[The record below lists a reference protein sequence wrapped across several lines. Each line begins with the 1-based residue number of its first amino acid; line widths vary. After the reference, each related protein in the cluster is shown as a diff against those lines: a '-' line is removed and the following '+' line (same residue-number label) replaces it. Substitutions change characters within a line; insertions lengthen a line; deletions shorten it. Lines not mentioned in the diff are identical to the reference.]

1 MSTTDRSEASAPA
14 ASDIAAQLR
23 DADFLRLVA
32 APTGDALAAAG
43 LLARAVDGPYQATV
57 AAFPTDA
64 ERATGADCTVGLGL
78 DAGDVTVPD
87 APLGR
92 LAFTVADALG
102 EADPWLALAGAVA
115 AGAEPSGAPLEAA
128 DPDRRPGLAVPTAD
142 PADGLAHTTLAHGS
156 FSGDREA
163 AAAVFDGVDGS
174 GGPDSADTDT
184 DEAARRRRAS
194 LVALTVAEEST
205 PRGATAVERLLRP
218 HVGGPFGT
226 VGGYADVLDALA
238 RSQPGLGVA
247 LAAGAGDR
255 EAALEAWRAHGQRA
269 HAALAAATTAR
280 YDGVLVAQ
288 CERGDPERAPQAP
301 PLGTVARLLAQYRS
315 PEPVV
320 LAVADGRAAAHAADG
335 TDAGRATA
343 AAAAAVDGTAAGT
356 ARAARAR
363 FRADTTEFA
372 VAFREAL

>member
-1 MSTTDRSEASAPA
+1 MSTTDRPDASALV
-14 ASDIAAQLR
+14 ASDVAARLQ
-23 DADFLRLVA
+23 DTDFLRLVA

-43 LLARAVDGPYQATV
+43 LLSRAIEGPFQATV
-57 AAFPTDA
+57 AAFPSDA
-64 ERATGADCTVGLGL
+64 ERATEADCTVGLGL
-78 DAGDVTVPD
+78 DVGDVTVTDP
-87 APLGR
+87 PFSR
-92 LAFTVADALG
+92 LAFAAADRLG
-102 EADPWLALAGAVA
+102 GADPWLALAGTVA
-115 AGAEPSGAPLEAA
+115 AGVEPSGAALDAA
-128 DPDRRPGLAVPTAD
+128 DPERRPGLAVPTAD
-142 PADGLAHTTLAHGS
+142 PADGLAHTTLVHGS

-163 AAAVFDGVDGS
+163 AAAALGDAEGSDG
-174 GGPDSADTDT
+174 T
-184 DEAARRRRAS
+184 DEGRSRRQAS

-218 HVGGPFGT
+218 HVGGPLRT

-238 RSQPGLGVA
+238 RTRPGCGVA

-255 EAALEAWRAHGQRA
+255 EAAVEAWRAHGRRA

-288 CERGDPERAPQAP
+288 CERGDRTDSGA

-320 LAVADGRAAAHAADG
+320 LAVADGRAAAHTP
-335 TDAGRATA
+335 TDTDVGRATA
-343 AAAAAVDGTAAGT
+343 TAADTVGGTAAGT
-356 ARAARAR
+356 RRAARVR

>member
-1 MSTTDRSEASAPA
+1 MSTTDRPEASASA
-14 ASDIAAQLR
+14 ASDVAAQLR

-43 LLARAVDGPYQATV
+43 LLARAVEGPYQATV
-57 AAFPTDA
+57 AAFPGDA
-64 ERATGADCTVGLGL
+64 ERATEADCTVGLGL
-78 DAGDVTVPD
+78 DVGDVTVTD
-87 APLGR
+87 APLSR
-92 LAFTVADALG
+92 VAFAVADALG
-102 EADPWLALAGAVA
+102 EADPWLALAGTVA

-128 DPDRRPGLAVPTAD
+128 DTERRPGLAVPTAD

-163 AAAVFDGVDGS
+163 AAATLDGADG
-174 GGPDSADTDT
+174 DVT
-184 DEAARRRRAS
+184 DEETRRRYAS
-194 LVALTVAEEST
+194 LVALTVADEAT

-218 HVGGPFGT
+218 HAGGPFRT
-226 VGGYADVLDALA
+226 AGGYGDVLDALA

-255 EAALEAWRAHGQRA
+255 EAALDAWRGHGRRA
-269 HAALAAATTAR
+269 HAALGAATAAR

-288 CERGDPERAPQAP
+288 CEPGDPDHDP
-301 PLGTVARLLAQYRS
+301 PLGTVARLLAEFRS

-320 LAVADGRAAAHAADG
+320 LAVADGRATAHAADG
-335 TDAGRATA
+335 TDVARAMTA
-343 AAAAAVDGTAAGT
+343 AAAAAGGTAAGT

>member
-1 MSTTDRSEASAPA
+1 MSTTDRPDASAAA
-14 ASDIAAQLR
+14 ASDVAAQLR

-43 LLARAVDGPYQATV
+43 LLSRAVDGPFQATV
-57 AAFPTDA
+57 AAFPSDA
-64 ERATGADCTVGLGL
+64 ERATEADCTLGLGL
-78 DAGDVTVPD
+78 DVGDVTVTDP
-87 APLGR
+87 PLSR
-92 LAFTVADALG
+92 LAFAAADTLG
-102 EADPWLALAGAVA
+102 GADPWLALAGAVA

-128 DPDRRPGLAVPTAD
+128 GPERRPGLAVPTAD

-163 AAAVFDGVDGS
+163 AAAALGDAEGSDG
-174 GGPDSADTDT
+174 AD
-184 DEAARRRRAS
+184 EERSRRRAS
-194 LVALTVAEEST
+194 LVALTVAAEST

-218 HVGGPFGT
+218 YVGGPVRT
-226 VGGYADVLDALA
+226 VGGHADVLEALA
-238 RSQPGLGVA
+238 RTQPGLGVA

-255 EAALEAWRAHGQRA
+255 EAALDAWRVHGRRA

-280 YDGVLVAQ
+280 YDGVLVAR
-288 CERGDPERAPQAP
+288 CEPGDRTDSGV

-315 PEPVV
+315 PEPVA
-320 LAVADGRAAAHAADG
+320 LAVADGRAAAHAPTD
-335 TDAGRATA
+335 TDAGRVTA
-343 AAAAAVDGTAAGT
+343 AAADVAGGTAAGT
-356 ARAARAR
+356 GQAARAR